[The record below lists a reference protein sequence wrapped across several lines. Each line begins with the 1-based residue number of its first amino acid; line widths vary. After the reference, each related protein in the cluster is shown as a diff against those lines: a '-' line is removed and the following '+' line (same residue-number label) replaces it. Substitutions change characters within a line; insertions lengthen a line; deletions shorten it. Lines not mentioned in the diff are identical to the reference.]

1 MSDQNFEDIKSFEDR
16 EVKDKLKELEND
28 KEFHQFIAD
37 LIYPKG
43 NKFFSAFFQF
53 YIKRKFIQ
61 IFGDCDSI
69 EQFQDRM
76 APLVESMIA
85 KTTSGFSYSGE
96 ENLSDRPT
104 LFIGNHRD
112 ISLDPAFL
120 NYLLHSE
127 RYRTVRIA
135 IGDNLLDGGFAEN
148 LMRLNKSFV
157 VHRDIK
163 GIKETLRKLTKLSA
177 YISHSLF
184 QDNESIWIAQ
194 KEGRANDGNDY
205 TDEAVLKMLY
215 LHHRKDL
222 DLNDWIKNTNLTPI
236 SISYEY
242 DPLDV
247 IKAKGWDHHDSM
259 SNQEINQSD
268 LMEMAKG
275 IFGFKGKVHLH
286 VCKPIDTSL
295 SETSKLAASI
305 ETEIIKNY
313 KIWPVSYSAIC
324 LLKENNFESDL
335 YDPTFVN
342 SDSYRFLQ
350 DRTKSLSTEE
360 KKELLLTY
368 ARPLIN
374 KEKARLASG
383 P

>member
-1 MSDQNFEDIKSFEDR
+1 MSKQNFEDIKSFEDR
-16 EVKDKLKELEND
+16 QVKDKLQELKHD
-28 KEFHQFIAD
+28 REFHQFIAD
-37 LIYPKG
+37 SIYPKG
-43 NKFFSAFFQF
+43 SKFFSAFFQF
-53 YIKRKFIQ
+53 YIKKKFIQ
-61 IFGDCDSI
+61 IFGNCDSI

-85 KTTSGFSYSGE
+85 KTTDGFSYSGE
-96 ENLSDRPT
+96 ENLSNRST

-120 NYLLHSE
+120 NYLLYSE
-127 RYRTVRIA
+127 SYRTVRIA

-184 QDNESIWIAQ
+184 HDNESIWIAQ

-222 DLNDWIKNTNLTPI
+222 DLNNWIKKTNLTPV

-259 SNQEINQSD
+259 SQQEINQSD
-268 LMEMAKG
+268 LMEMATG

-286 VCKPIDTSL
+286 ICKPIDTSL
-295 SETSKLAASI
+295 SETSQLAASI
-305 ETEIIKNY
+305 ETEIIENY

-324 LLKENNFESDL
+324 LLKEIDFESDL
-335 YDPTFVN
+335 YDSTYVDT
-342 SDSYRFLQ
+342 DSYRFLQ
-350 DRTKSLSTEE
+350 DRTKGLNTAE
-360 KKELLLTY
+360 KEELLLTY